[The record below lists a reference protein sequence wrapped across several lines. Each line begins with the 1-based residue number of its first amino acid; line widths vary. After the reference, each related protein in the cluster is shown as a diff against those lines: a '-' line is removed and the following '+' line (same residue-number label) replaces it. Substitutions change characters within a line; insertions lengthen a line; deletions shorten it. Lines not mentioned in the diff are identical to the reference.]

1 MGQAMGDI
9 AATTITLALPVIK
22 ALAAPVGYVIAT
34 VVGLAIWRYQ
44 MIAKRQ
50 YEIAE
55 QVLQAAN
62 AAAQAIRSA
71 RLRPNDEKL
80 IMLPIS
86 DVSTDKEEKSTVQ
99 RLREKYALPA
109 KRLDGSMQAFTD
121 LAKMQGLC
129 EMHHGVEAAQPFSEF
144 FDVRT
149 QIRSVAITLISLT
162 NRGSVRY
169 QRTPEEQQTFNSGM
183 RVLYYH
189 DDRPDPIS
197 QRIDVAHAKIKER
210 YGKFLRPSRIS
221 MFFPFL

>member
-1 MGQAMGDI
+1 MDDNTTSI
-9 AATTITLALPVIK
+9 IVLATPVFQ
-22 ALAAPVGYVIAT
+22 ALAVPASYVVAT
-34 VVGLAIWRYQ
+34 IVGLAIWRYQ

-80 IMLPIS
+80 TMLPIS
-86 DVSTDKEEKSTVQ
+86 DASTEKEEKSTVQ

-129 EMHHGVEAAQPFSEF
+129 EMHHGVDAAQPFSEF

-162 NRGSVRY
+162 NRGSIRY
-169 QRTPEEQQTFNSGM
+169 QRTPEEQQTFNAGM

-189 DDRPDPIS
+189 EDRPDPIS
-197 QRIDVAHAKIKER
+197 QRIDAAHAKLKER
-210 YGKFLRPSRIS
+210 YGKYLRPSRLS